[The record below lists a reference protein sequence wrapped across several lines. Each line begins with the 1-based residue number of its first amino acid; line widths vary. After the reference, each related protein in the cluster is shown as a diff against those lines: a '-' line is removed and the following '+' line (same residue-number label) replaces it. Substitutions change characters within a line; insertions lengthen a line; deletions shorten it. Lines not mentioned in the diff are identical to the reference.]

1 MFLQLHHLLSIF
13 GSACPHGN
21 TLLAH
26 VKDGCGIGGLLVELG
41 ESNFEEELLAGQQ
54 NYYSKRS
61 VGFRI
66 IFGYKKEKRIPTKA
80 QTTTEER

>member
-1 MFLQLHHLLSIF
+1 ME
-13 GSACPHGN
+13 
-21 TLLAH
+21 TLGWLMSRT
-26 VKDGCGIGGLLVELG
+26 GRGLWGGGLLVELG
-41 ESNFEEELLAGQQ
+41 ESNFGEELLAGQK

>member
-1 MFLQLHHLLSIF
+1 M
-13 GSACPHGN
+13 
-21 TLLAH
+21 
-26 VKDGCGIGGLLVELG
+26 GGLLVEVG
-41 ESNFEEELLAGQQ
+41 ESNFGEELLAGQK